1 MPSSN
6 QMSEFLKQIY
16 LRRHVVNQPDI
27 LFLDRVQG
35 RLIVIQI
42 FSGKWDHKF
51 FGTEFRE
58 G

>member
-1 MPSSN
+1 
-6 QMSEFLKQIY
+6 MSEFLKQIY